1 VELEIV
7 GGSKGASTLSVTAQG
22 GEPHR
27 GGRPVKLGVAR
38 QPAARP
44 PARADEPRFVPM
56 RVLVLSNMYPPH
68 AFGGYE
74 RECADAVRR
83 WATAGH
89 QVLVLT
95 SDVYLSPELRRFAG
109 TAGEED
115 EAGVEVRRVL
125 KLYWEDHVVV
135 RPPLWRR
142 LRWERSNQG
151 ELEDA
156 VRRFR
161 PEVASAWAM
170 GAMSLGLLTRLGQL
184 GVPVVSV
191 VRDQWPEYAPHI
203 DAWSDFVSGHPR
215 LAPLARA
222 LTGLPCAL
230 PDLDALGPTCF
241 ITETVLRGARER
253 SPWTFPG
260 AEIVPGYV
268 DRAELHPGPDAGR
281 RRWSWRLL
289 HVGRFDPRKGIHIAV
304 EALARLPAES
314 TLSVLGSGD
323 VRYLEEL
330 QGLARRLK
338 VAERVH
344 FGSTPRNELRAHYA
358 AADALVFAPLWEEG
372 FGLVPLEAMACG
384 TPVVASPTGGAT
396 ELMADGENCLIF
408 EGGNPESLARALG
421 RLAADPGLRRK
432 LVDGGLATAAH
443 YDTDRLV
450 AELEA
455 LHKRALLPAAPETAS
470 RD

>member
-1 VELEIV
+1 
-7 GGSKGASTLSVTAQG
+7 
-22 GEPHR
+22 
-27 GGRPVKLGVAR
+27 
-38 QPAARP
+38 
-44 PARADEPRFVPM
+44 M
-56 RVLVLSNMYPPH
+56 RILVLSNMYPPH

-83 WATAGH
+83 WARAGH
-89 QVLVLT
+89 RVLVLT
-95 SDVYLSPELRRFAG
+95 SDTYLSPDLRRFAG

-125 KLYWEDHVVV
+125 KVYWKDHVVV

-142 LRWERSNQG
+142 IRWERSNQR

-156 VRRFR
+156 VRSFR

-184 GVPVVSV
+184 AVPVVSV
-191 VRDQWPEYAPHI
+191 IRDQWTEYALHI
-203 DAWSDFVSGHPR
+203 DAWSDFVSEHPR
-215 LAPLARA
+215 LAQMARP

-241 ITETVLRGARER
+241 ITETVRRGARER

-268 DRAELHPGPDAGR
+268 DRAELHPDADAGR
-281 RRWSWRLL
+281 RPWSWQLL
-289 HVGRFDPRKGIHIAV
+289 HVGRFDPRKGIHVAV
-304 EALARLPAES
+304 EALARLPAEA
-314 TLSVLGSGD
+314 TLNVLGSGD
-323 VRYLEEL
+323 LRYLEEL
-330 QGLARRLK
+330 QNLARRLK
-338 VAERVH
+338 VTDRVH
-344 FGSTPRNELRAHYA
+344 FGSTPRTELRDRYA
-358 AADALVFAPLWEEG
+358 AADAVVFAPLWEEG

-396 ELMADGENCLIF
+396 EFLVDGENCLIF
-408 EGGNPESLARALG
+408 EGGNPESLARVLR

-432 LVDGGLATAAH
+432 LVDGGLATAAR
-443 YDTDRLV
+443 YDTDQLV

-455 LHKRALLPAAPETAS
+455 LHKRALVIAAPDT
-470 RD
+470 D